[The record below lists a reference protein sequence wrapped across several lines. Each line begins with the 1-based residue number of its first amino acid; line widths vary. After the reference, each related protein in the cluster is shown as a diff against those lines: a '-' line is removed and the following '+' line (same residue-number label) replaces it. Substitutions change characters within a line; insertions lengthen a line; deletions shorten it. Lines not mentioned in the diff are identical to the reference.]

1 MSNTTLGVKFKSS
14 DLDKNQWDEFHS
26 EKSILGLSS
35 LKESMYDA
43 LVSTLVG
50 YSGLFENSKETI
62 VRLLEHKSNENIPQA
77 IKDMIDR
84 SIRKIESEIEIS
96 TRFANFYLVL
106 LDINTY
112 AYNCF
117 LAKDEWEWRVFARH
131 IYTVL
136 YEHQNSINILL
147 NDVIRIMKEETENR
161 FDIKPLFAAKKAFVK
176 VIENIS
182 VYAKTIR
189 LNVDAHFKGNYEDR
203 LKLIEDMSYY
213 EVVRVLYDYWVKTA
227 ELLREATPVIV
238 YIQNVTT
245 NSMVDIASQMR
256 VLVDSM
262 KQNKEK
268 A

>member
-1 MSNTTLGVKFKSS
+1 MTLGMKLKNS

-35 LKESMYDA
+35 LKASMHDA
-43 LVSTLVG
+43 LVFTLDE
-50 YSGLFENSKETI
+50 YSGLFEKSKETI
-62 VRLLEHKSNENIPQA
+62 ARLVEHKSNKNIPQS
-77 IKDMIDR
+77 IKDTIDR
-84 SIRKIESEIEIS
+84 LIRKIESEIEIS
-96 TRFANFYLVL
+96 TRIANFYLVL

-117 LAKDEWEWRVFARH
+117 LAKDDWEWRVFARH

-147 NDVIRIMKEETENR
+147 NDVIRIMKEEAEAGNG

-176 VIENIS
+176 VIDDILD
-182 VYAKTIR
+182 YAKTIR

-203 LKLIEDMSYY
+203 LKLIEEMSYH

-227 ELLREATPVIV
+227 ELLHEATPILA
-238 YIQNVTT
+238 YIQNDAT

-256 VLVDSM
+256 VLVDSV

>member
-1 MSNTTLGVKFKSS
+1 MSNTKLGMKLKSS

-35 LKESMYDA
+35 LKETMHDA
-43 LVSTLVG
+43 LVSTLDE
-50 YSGLFENSKETI
+50 YSGLFEKSKETI
-62 VRLLEHKSNENIPQA
+62 VQLVKHKSNENIPQG
-77 IKDMIDR
+77 IKDTIDR
-84 SIRKIESEIEIS
+84 SIYKIESEIEIT

-112 AYNCF
+112 AYNFF
-117 LAKDEWEWRVFARH
+117 LAQNDWEWRVFARH

-147 NDVIRIMKEETENR
+147 NDVIRIMKEEAGIG
-161 FDIKPLFAAKKAFVK
+161 FDIKPFYAAKKAFVK
-176 VIENIS
+176 VIEDIS
-182 VYAKTIR
+182 DYAKTIR

-203 LKLIEDMSYY
+203 LKLIEEMSYH
-213 EVVRVLYDYWVKTA
+213 EAVRVLYDYWVKTA
-227 ELLREATPVIV
+227 ELLREATPVLAF
-238 YIQNVTT
+238 IQNDVT

-256 VLVDSM
+256 AFVDSM
-262 KQNKEK
+262 KQNKEE